1 MVYNYFINKNKG
13 VLTMGNYLYSKYLT
27 RDMVGEGSCRLKDLK
42 TLLDNTKELDK
53 EIIKQFPI
61 SYFGDENESLNV
73 VGAKALI
80 DSYDQIDSEKMDIVA
95 SFNNIEFV
103 GINEKKQIFLNFNVD
118 DDTIETHS
126 MYDFYNDFLDEEFH
140 IAKYIEYCV
149 KNNYN
154 DLVKMN
160 IEGLLS
166 RKDDIKQYRLL
177 RDTDDTWGVRGKTSS
192 DYKNYDNN
200 VALYLSLLAFHK
212 YTKEKGKKYHM
223 SYSYITDSSL
233 YIFFEHDDPVSIP
246 EIGDIY
252 LGLAISNGEI
262 RNYKFQA
269 ELRYRIVNTNN
280 NSSFSAISS
289 NSVFSIFHRNNVVNL
304 EKQIEKLFALEVIED
319 EMISFIKSLN
329 ISENLSEDTLYS
341 ILKGLLDKL
350 RICSDISAKTKDEF
364 KKIEINNLIRGTY
377 NLIDFFG
384 KLRMIPTDVDEQIF
398 IERIFHRVIFD
409 LKISRD
415 N

>member
-1 MVYNYFINKNKG
+1 
-13 VLTMGNYLYSKYLT
+13 MGNYLYSKYLS
-27 RDMVGEGSCRLKDLK
+27 RDMVGEDTCQLKHLK
-42 TLLDNTKELDK
+42 TLLDSTKDLDR
-53 EIIKQFPI
+53 EIIEQFPI
-61 SYFGDENESLNV
+61 SYFGDDNEILNLK
-73 VGAKALI
+73 GAKALI
-80 DSYDQIDSEKMDIVA
+80 DSYDQIDSEKMDIV
-95 SFNNIEFV
+95 SKFSDIEFI
-103 GINEKKQIFLNFNVD
+103 GINERKQIFLNFTVD

-126 MYDFYNDFLDEEFH
+126 MYDFYSDFLDEEFH

-149 KNNYN
+149 INNYN
-154 DLVKMN
+154 DLVEMN
-160 IEGLLS
+160 MESLLS
-166 RKDDIKQYRLL
+166 RKDDIRQYRLL
-177 RDTDDTWGVRGKTSS
+177 RDTDGTWGVRGKTSS

-223 SYSYITDSSL
+223 SYSYVTDSSL
-233 YIFFEHDDPVSIP
+233 YIFFEHEEPISIP

-269 ELRYRIVNTNN
+269 ELRYRIVNKKN

-304 EKQIEKLFALEVIED
+304 EKQIEKLYTLDVIED

-341 ILKGLLDKL
+341 ILKELLDKL
-350 RICSDISAKTKDEF
+350 KVCSDISTKTKDEF
-364 KKIEINNLIRGTY
+364 KQIEINNLIRGTY

-384 KLRMIPTDVDEQIF
+384 RLRMIPTDVDEKIF
-398 IERIFHRVIFD
+398 IERIFHKVILD
-409 LKISRD
+409 LKDSR
-415 N
+415 NN